1 MTDTKPVTRFAPSPT
16 GFLHIGGA
24 RTALFNWAFAR
35 HHGGRFLLRIEDT
48 DRARS
53 TQEAIDAILDGM
65 GWLGLDADEAPV
77 YQHANAPR
85 HIAIAEQLL
94 ADGHAYKCFCR
105 SEEVEA
111 MREKARAEGKP
122 PRYDGTWRDRDASE
136 APADA
141 PFVVRFKAPQSGE
154 TVIDDLVQ
162 GRIATAND
170 QFDDLILLRSDGT
183 PTYMLSV
190 VVDDHDMAVTH
201 IIRGDDHMTNA
212 ARQTQIYAAL
222 GWDVPQFAHIPLI
235 HGPDGAKL
243 SKRHGA
249 LGVEA
254 YRDMGY
260 LPEAMRNYLARLGWS
275 HRDDEVF
282 STAQLI
288 EWFGLEAIGKSP
300 ARFDTEKL
308 DNVNAQ
314 HLNMAGDAALV
325 AETVALN
332 PALADFE
339 AQLRAAMPLLKARAT
354 RLPDIAA
361 DAAFLAAQRPIA
373 VDEKLQKHLNEETQP
388 HLQALAARLEALEN
402 WTSGDIETMIK
413 AYMDENELKM
423 GKLAPAFRA
432 SLVGNSQSPG
442 IFDVLALLGKNEA
455 LQRLNDKIGA

>member
-94 ADGHAYKCFCR
+94 ADGHAYKCFCTA
-105 SEEVEA
+105 EEVEA

-212 ARQTQIYAAL
+212 AGQAQIYAAL

-275 HRDDEVF
+275 HGDDEVF

-332 PALADFE
+332 PALANFE
-339 AQLRAAMPLLKARAT
+339 VQLSAAMPLLKARAT

-388 HLQALAARLEALEN
+388 HLQALARLEALEN

-413 AYMDENELKM
+413 AYMDENEFEN
-423 GKLAPAFRA
+423 GQIGPCFRA

>member
-94 ADGHAYKCFCR
+94 ADGHAYKCFCTA
-105 SEEVEA
+105 EEVEA

-212 ARQTQIYAAL
+212 ARQAQIYAAL
-222 GWDVPQFAHIPLI
+222 RWDVPQFAHIPLI

-275 HRDDEVF
+275 HGNDEVF

-314 HLNMAGDAALV
+314 HLNMTGDAALV

-339 AQLRAAMPLLKARAT
+339 AQLSAAMPLLKARST